1 MFSALLKILAMIPL
15 CCAGVLACAANQSAQ
30 EAQDPMWSMLIDTSA
45 PEFSTHVG
53 VLRERMTRCRAGQAV
68 LYRDTGMTKV
78 IVEPPKHRICRWNI
92 SIETEGHKA
101 SFVCSPPVGSSPLP
115 TSFSLPPQRLSSP
128 GCAVSQRGSGQS
140 PTPREDRVPKV

>member
-1 MFSALLKILAMIPL
+1 MFSTLLKILAMIPL

-115 TSFSLPPQRLSSP
+115 TFFFSTPSAAELARLRCEP
-128 GCAVSQRGSGQS
+128 AGIRPEPN
-140 PTPREDRVPKV
+140 PTRR